1 MKSNEAL
8 RAQVNGQTKQVAADL
23 DKSESTVFKYQ
34 QTGEP
39 NPLEIVLGIIKS
51 QPGSAIAQLV
61 AVESGGFFIP
71 SFNPNASQDYAILPE
86 MIQRIADVMAEMGKS
101 LEDGIIT
108 AQEATTI
115 KAVLGDLVGTV
126 IGYLDC
132 VVKG

>member
-1 MKSNEAL
+1 MKSNEAI
-8 RAQVNGQTKQVAADL
+8 RAQINGQTKQVAADL

>member
-1 MKSNEAL
+1 MKSNEAT
-8 RAQVNGQTKQVAADL
+8 RAQINGQTKQVAADL

>member
-1 MKSNEAL
+1 MKSNEAT
-8 RAQVNGQTKQVAADL
+8 RAQINGQTKQVAADL

-108 AQEATTI
+108 AQEAITI

>member
-8 RAQVNGQTKQVAADL
+8 RAQINGQTKQVAADL
-23 DKSESTVFKYQ
+23 DKSESTVFNYQ

-108 AQEATTI
+108 AQEAITI

>member
-8 RAQVNGQTKQVAADL
+8 RAQIKGQTKQVAADL

-61 AVESGGFFIP
+61 AGESGGFFIP

-108 AQEATTI
+108 AQEAITI

>member
-8 RAQVNGQTKQVAADL
+8 RAQINGQTKQVAADL

-108 AQEATTI
+108 AQEAITI